1 MEKNILISLLDT
13 IHSYDESE
21 YTNKTKEFL
30 NENNLTQ
37 AADRIPLT
45 ESNHYKLYRLDSA
58 DGVADWVTINIDGK
72 YYSANLYD
80 EVSESSIIESDSEG
94 AMIREFMH
102 NYNYDKRACTLV
114 INENYTAINTKTDLA
129 IRPLTESVE
138 EIKIGDTV
146 PEDKLDRLYELSD
159 FRCVNVEDNHTI
171 YDLFTFVEE
180 FKDEIDSWKALRTRL
195 KTDEEFRKAYD
206 KKYIEYAVE
215 NGIDC
220 EAEII
225 EDMYI
230 LFLKETQC

>member
-1 MEKNILISLLDT
+1 MTNTILLDLLNK

-21 YTNKTKEFL
+21 YVNKTKEFL
-30 NENNLTQ
+30 NENNITQ
-37 AADRIPLT
+37 TDDRTPLT

-72 YYSANLYD
+72 YYSVNLYD

-102 NYNYDKRACTLV
+102 NYNHDKRACTLV

-138 EIKIGDTV
+138 EIEIGNLV
-146 PEDKLDRLYELSD
+146 PEDKLDRLDELSE

-180 FKDEIDSWKALRTRL
+180 FKDEIDSWKALRKRL
-195 KTDEEFRKAYD
+195 ETDEEFRKAY
-206 KKYIEYAVE
+206 KEKYIEYAVE

-220 EAEII
+220 EAKTIR
-225 EDMYI
+225 DMYI
-230 LFLKETQC
+230 LFLEETQC

>member
-1 MEKNILISLLDT
+1 MEKNILLDLLNT

-21 YTNKTKEFL
+21 YINKTKEFL

-37 AADRIPLT
+37 TADRTPLT
-45 ESNHYKLYRLDSA
+45 ESNHYKLYRLDSK
-58 DGVADWVTINIDGK
+58 DGIADWVTIDIDGK

-102 NYNYDKRACTLV
+102 NYNQDKRACTLV
-114 INENYTAINTKTDLA
+114 INENYTAINTKTDIA
-129 IRPLTESVE
+129 IKPLTESVE

-180 FKDEIDSWKALRTRL
+180 FKGELDSLKSLSERL
-195 KTDEEFRKAYD
+195 EADEEFRKAY
-206 KKYIEYAVE
+206 KEKYIEYAVE
-215 NGIDC
+215 NGIDY
-220 EAEII
+220 EAKILR
-225 EDMYI
+225 DMYR
-230 LFLKETQC
+230 LFLEETQC

>member
-1 MEKNILISLLDT
+1 MEKNILLDLLNT

-21 YTNKTKEFL
+21 YINKTKEFL

-37 AADRIPLT
+37 TADRTPLT
-45 ESNHYKLYRLDSA
+45 ESNHYKLYRLDSVN
-58 DGVADWVTINIDGK
+58 GIADWVTINIDGK

-102 NYNYDKRACTLV
+102 NYNHDKRACTLV
-114 INENYTAINTKTDLA
+114 INENYTAINTKTD
-129 IRPLTESVE
+129 ITIKPLTESVE

-171 YDLFTFVEE
+171 YE
-180 FKDEIDSWKALRTRL
+180 RL

-206 KKYIEYAVE
+206 EKYIEYAVE
-215 NGIDC
+215 NGIDY
-220 EAEII
+220 EAEVI
-225 EDMYI
+225 EEMYI
-230 LFLKETQC
+230 LFLEETQC

>member
-1 MEKNILISLLDT
+1 MEKNIILDLLNT

-21 YTNKTKEFL
+21 YINKTKEFL

-37 AADRIPLT
+37 TADRTPLT
-45 ESNHYKLYRLDSA
+45 ESNHYKLYRLDSK
-58 DGVADWVTINIDGK
+58 DGIADWVTIDIDGK

-80 EVSESSIIESDSEG
+80 EVSEYSIIESDSEG

-102 NYNYDKRACTLV
+102 NYNQDKRACTLV
-114 INENYTAINTKTDLA
+114 INENYTAINTKTDIA
-129 IRPLTESVE
+129 IKPLTESVE

-180 FKDEIDSWKALRTRL
+180 FKDELDSLKSLSERL
-195 KTDEEFRKAYD
+195 EADEEFRKAY
-206 KKYIEYAVE
+206 KEKYIEYAVE
-215 NGIDC
+215 NGIDY
-220 EAEII
+220 EAKILR
-225 EDMYI
+225 DMYR
-230 LFLKETQC
+230 LFLEETQC

>member
-13 IHSYDESE
+13 IHSYNESE
-21 YTNKTKEFL
+21 YVNKTKEFL

-37 AADRIPLT
+37 TDDRVPLT

-58 DGVADWVTINIDGK
+58 DGIADWVTINIDGK

-102 NYNYDKRACTLV
+102 NYNQGKRACILV

-138 EIKIGDTV
+138 EIEICNLV

-180 FKDEIDSWKALRTRL
+180 FKDEIDSWKALRKRL
-195 KTDEEFRKAYD
+195 ETDEEFRKAY
-206 KKYIEYAVE
+206 KEKYIEYAVE

-220 EAEII
+220 EAKTIR
-225 EDMYI
+225 DMYI
-230 LFLKETQC
+230 LFLEETQC

>member
-1 MEKNILISLLDT
+1 MEKNILIDLLNT

-21 YTNKTKEFL
+21 YTNKTKDFL

-37 AADRIPLT
+37 TDDRVPLT

-58 DGVADWVTINIDGK
+58 DGVADWVTVNIDGK
-72 YYSANLYD
+72 YYSVNLYD

-102 NYNYDKRACTLV
+102 NYNQGKRACTLV
-114 INENYTAINTKTDLA
+114 INENYTAIN
-129 IRPLTESVE
+129 
-138 EIKIGDTV
+138 
-146 PEDKLDRLYELSD
+146 
-159 FRCVNVEDNHTI
+159 TI

-180 FKDEIDSWKALRTRL
+180 FKDEIDSLKSLSERL

-206 KKYIEYAVE
+206 EKYLEYAVE

-220 EAEII
+220 EAKILR
-225 EDMYI
+225 DMYR
-230 LFLKETQC
+230 LFLEETQC

>member
-1 MEKNILISLLDT
+1 MGNNILLDLLNK

-21 YTNKTKEFL
+21 YVDKTKEFL

-37 AADRIPLT
+37 TKDRIPLT

-58 DGVADWVTINIDGK
+58 DGVADWVTININGR
-72 YYSANLYD
+72 YYSVNLYD
-80 EVSESSIIESDSEG
+80 EASESSIIESDSEG

-102 NYNYDKRACTLV
+102 NYNHDKRACTLV

-129 IRPLTESVE
+129 IKPLTESVE
-138 EIKIGDTV
+138 EIEIGNLV

-180 FKDEIDSWKALRTRL
+180 FKDEIDSWKALRKRL
-195 KTDEEFRKAYD
+195 ETDEEFRKAY
-206 KKYIEYAVE
+206 KEKYIEYAVE

-220 EAEII
+220 EAKTIR
-225 EDMYI
+225 DMYI
-230 LFLKETQC
+230 LFLEETQC

>member
-1 MEKNILISLLDT
+1 MEKNILLDLLNT

-21 YTNKTKEFL
+21 YINKTKEFL

-37 AADRIPLT
+37 TDDRTPLT
-45 ESNHYKLYRLDSA
+45 ESNHYKLYRLDSK
-58 DGVADWVTINIDGK
+58 DGIADWVTIDIDGK

-102 NYNYDKRACTLV
+102 NYNQDKRACTLV
-114 INENYTAINTKTDLA
+114 INENYTAINTKTDIA
-129 IRPLTESVE
+129 IKPLTESVE

-180 FKDEIDSWKALRTRL
+180 FKDELDSLKSLSERL
-195 KTDEEFRKAYD
+195 EADEEFRKAY
-206 KKYIEYAVE
+206 KEKYIEYAVE
-215 NGIDC
+215 NGIDY
-220 EAEII
+220 EAKILR
-225 EDMYI
+225 DMYR
-230 LFLKETQC
+230 LFLEETQC

>member
-1 MEKNILISLLDT
+1 MEKNILLDLLNT

-21 YTNKTKEFL
+21 YINKTKEFL

-37 AADRIPLT
+37 TEDRTPLT
-45 ESNHYKLYRLDSA
+45 ESNHYKLYRLDSVN
-58 DGVADWVTINIDGK
+58 GIADWVTININGK
-72 YYSANLYD
+72 YYSVNLYD

-102 NYNYDKRACTLV
+102 NYNQDKRACTLV

-129 IRPLTESVE
+129 IKPLTESVE

-171 YDLFTFVEE
+171 YDLFAFAEE
-180 FKDEIDSWKALRTRL
+180 FKDEIDSFKALHKRL

-215 NGIDC
+215 NGIDY
-220 EAEII
+220 EAEVI
-225 EDMYI
+225 EEMYI
-230 LFLKETQC
+230 LFLEETQC